1 MLAKFRSTNIMGLAS
16 MGFFG
21 SLAAGFS
28 YISGLQ
34 SARTVEGKK
43 TALPALALWAGD
55 YDGMQSHHVIR
66 FLVPYSKTIFF
77 IDRGEQLGTAAE
89 WAEEFDK
96 WVNKS
101 KKAEE
106 FDKWVN
112 KSKKSEIE
120 RMRVVFYRRPATNY
134 SPR

>member
-1 MLAKFRSTNIMGLAS
+1 MLAKFRSTNSIMGLAS
-16 MGFFG
+16 MGFFRP
-21 SLAAGFS
+21 LAAGFS

-34 SARTVEGKK
+34 SARAVEGKK

-96 WVNKS
+96 WL
-101 KKAEE
+101 
-106 FDKWVN
+106 N

>member
-1 MLAKFRSTNIMGLAS
+1 MQVWV
-16 MGFFG
+16 FFG

-34 SARTVEGKK
+34 SARAVEGKK

-101 KKAEE
+101 KK
-106 FDKWVN
+106 
-112 KSKKSEIE
+112 SEIE

>member
-1 MLAKFRSTNIMGLAS
+1 MRVKRAHVGEVSIDKYYGSCKYGF
-16 MGFFG
+16 FFG

-55 YDGMQSHHVIR
+55 YDGISHYVIR

-101 KKAEE
+101 KK
-106 FDKWVN
+106 
-112 KSKKSEIE
+112 SEIE

>member
-1 MLAKFRSTNIMGLAS
+1 
-16 MGFFG
+16 MGFVRVKRAHVGEVSIDKYYG
-21 SLAAGFS
+21 SCKYGFFFPALAAGFS

-34 SARTVEGKK
+34 SARAVEGKK

-101 KKAEE
+101 KK
-106 FDKWVN
+106 
-112 KSKKSEIE
+112 SEIE

>member
-1 MLAKFRSTNIMGLAS
+1 MLAKFRSTNIMGLAKVL
-16 MGFFG
+16 GFFG

-55 YDGMQSHHVIR
+55 YDGMQSQHVIR

-101 KKAEE
+101 KK
-106 FDKWVN
+106 
-112 KSKKSEIE
+112 SEIE

>member
-1 MLAKFRSTNIMGLAS
+1 MLAKFRSTNLLLWVLQVWVL
-16 MGFFG
+16 FG

-101 KKAEE
+101 KK
-106 FDKWVN
+106 
-112 KSKKSEIE
+112 SEIE